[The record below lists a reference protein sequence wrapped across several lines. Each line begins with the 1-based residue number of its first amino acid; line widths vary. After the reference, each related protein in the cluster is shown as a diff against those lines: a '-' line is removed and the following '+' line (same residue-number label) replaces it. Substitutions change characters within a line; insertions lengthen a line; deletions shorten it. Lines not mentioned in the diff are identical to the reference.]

1 MKYLQS
7 LANNKT
13 AKERRQENKE
23 EQRKVQQ
30 AYMNQTGGN
39 SELNQKMENTTPK
52 NKL

>member
-13 AKERRQENKE
+13 AEEKARKQEK
-23 EQRKVQQ
+23 QRKIQQ

-39 SELNQKMENTTPK
+39 SELNPK
-52 NKL
+52 NGKHNS